1 MISYVQTAS
10 QDNINPDTTPMTMA
24 VATNA
29 YVYLSQVTEFGISVR
44 QWLNEA
50 YPKIRIVS
58 APELNT
64 ANGGVGVAYLYA
76 DQVMAGSSTDD
87 RRTFIQPVPARFQVL
102 GVEQLAKAYIEDY
115 TNATAG
121 VICKRPFAVSRIS
134 GIS

>member
-1 MISYVQTAS
+1 
-10 QDNINPDTTPMTMA
+10 
-24 VATNA
+24 
-29 YVYLSQVTEFGISVR
+29 
-44 QWLNEA
+44 
-50 YPKIRIVS
+50 
-58 APELNT
+58 
-64 ANGGVGVAYLYA
+64 
-76 DQVMAGSSTDD
+76 MAGSSTDD